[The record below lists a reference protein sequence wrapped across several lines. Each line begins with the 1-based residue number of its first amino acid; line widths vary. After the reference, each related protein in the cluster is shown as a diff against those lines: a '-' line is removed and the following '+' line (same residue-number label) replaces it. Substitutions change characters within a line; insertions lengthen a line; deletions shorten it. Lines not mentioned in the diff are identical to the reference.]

1 MFRATPPAALNAHIA
16 RYEVRMRIVIL
27 DGYTLNPGDLSWDE
41 LKAFGDLS
49 VHDSTPH
56 DKIVERAQ
64 GAQVLITNKTP
75 LRADSLAALP
85 DARCICVL
93 ATGYDV
99 VDIAVAR
106 ARQIP
111 VCNTPAYG
119 VDSVAQ
125 HVFALLLEL
134 CRGVARHDAS
144 IRDGEWGRRRDFCY
158 WLSPQMELT
167 GKTMGIVGFGNNGRR
182 VGELAHA
189 FGMEVLAYE
198 PKPGAAAPA
207 AYAPFAF
214 VGLEEL
220 FLGSHVVS
228 LHCPLTDETRA
239 MVNARRLAAMREG
252 ALIINTGRGP
262 LLDEA
267 AVAQALHSG
276 RLGGLG
282 ADVLAVEP
290 PPADN
295 PLLKSPNT
303 YITPHIAWASLRA
316 RRNIISITA
325 ANLQGFVEGK
335 PRNVVN
341 P

>member
-1 MFRATPPAALNAHIA
+1 
-16 RYEVRMRIVIL
+16 MRIVIL

-41 LKAFGDLS
+41 LKAFGELS
-49 VHDSTPH
+49 VYDSTPD
-56 DKIVERAQ
+56 DKILERAQ
-64 GAQVLITNKTP
+64 GAQTLIVNKTP
-75 LRADSLAALP
+75 LRAETLAALP
-85 DARCICVL
+85 DLRCICVL

-99 VDIAVAR
+99 IDVAAAK
-106 ARQIP
+106 ARNIP

-125 HVFALLLEL
+125 HVFALVLEL

-144 IRDGEWGRRRDFCY
+144 VRDGEWGRRKEFCY
-158 WLSPQMELT
+158 WLSPQVELT

-189 FGMEVLAYE
+189 FGMEVLAHE
-198 PKPGAAAPA
+198 AKPGAAP

-214 VGLEEL
+214 VGVDEL
-220 FLGSHVVS
+220 FAKSDVIS
-228 LHCPLTDETRA
+228 FHCPLTDATRA
-239 MVNARRLAAMREG
+239 MVNAPRLASMRKG

-262 LLDEA
+262 LLDEQ

-276 RLGGLG
+276 QLGGLG
-282 ADVLAVEP
+282 TDVLAVEP
-290 PPADN
+290 PLAEN

-316 RRNIISITA
+316 RSNIIGITA
-325 ANLQGFVEGK
+325 ANLRAFVAGK
-335 PRNVVN
+335 PQNVVN

>member
-1 MFRATPPAALNAHIA
+1 
-16 RYEVRMRIVIL
+16 MRIVIF
-27 DGYTLNPGDLSWDE
+27 DGHTLNPGDLSWDE
-41 LKAFGDLS
+41 LKAFGDLG
-49 VHDSTPH
+49 VYDSTPH
-56 DKIVERAQ
+56 DKIWERAQ

-75 LRADSLAALP
+75 LRADILAALP
-85 DARCICVL
+85 DVRCICVL

-99 VDIAVAR
+99 VDVAAAR
-106 ARQIP
+106 ARKIP

-144 IRDGEWGRRRDFCY
+144 VRDGEWERRREFCY
-158 WLSPQMELT
+158 WLSPQIELT

-189 FGMEVLAYE
+189 FGMEVLAHE
-198 PKPGAAAPA
+198 PRADVAAPG
-207 AYAPFAF
+207 YAPFAF
-214 VGLEEL
+214 VGLDEL
-220 FLGSHVVS
+220 FAKAHVIS
-228 LHCPLTDETRA
+228 LHCPLTDATRA
-239 MVNARRLAAMREG
+239 MVNAERLAAMQKG
-252 ALIINTGRGP
+252 ALLINTGRGP

-267 AVAQALHSG
+267 AVAEALHSG
-276 RLGGLG
+276 QLGGLG
-282 ADVLAVEP
+282 TDVLAVEP
-290 PPADN
+290 PQADN

-303 YITPHIAWASLRA
+303 WITPHIAWASLRA

-325 ANLQGFVEGK
+325 ANLRGFVEGR
-335 PRNVVN
+335 PQNVVN

>member
-1 MFRATPPAALNAHIA
+1 
-16 RYEVRMRIVIL
+16 MRIVIL

-41 LKAFGDLS
+41 LKALGDLS
-49 VHDSTPH
+49 VYDSTPH
-56 DKIVERAQ
+56 DTLLERAQ

-75 LRADSLAALP
+75 LRADTLAALP

-99 VDIAVAR
+99 VDVAAAR
-106 ARQIP
+106 ARNIP

-144 IRDGEWGRRRDFCY
+144 IRDGEWGRRREFCY
-158 WLSPQMELT
+158 WLSPQVELT

-189 FGMEVLAYE
+189 FGMAVLAHE
-198 PKPGAAAPA
+198 PKPGVVAPS
-207 AYAPFAF
+207 YAPFAF
-214 VGLEEL
+214 VALDEL
-220 FLGSHVVS
+220 FATSDVIS
-228 LHCPLTDETRA
+228 LHCPLTDATRA
-239 MVNARRLAAMREG
+239 MVNADRLAAMREG

-267 AVAQALHSG
+267 AVAAALHSG

-282 ADVLAVEP
+282 TDVLAVEP
-290 PPADN
+290 PLADN
-295 PLLKSPNT
+295 PLLQSPNT

-316 RRNIISITA
+316 RRNIIDITV
-325 ANLQGFVEGK
+325 ANLRGFVEGK
-335 PRNVVN
+335 PQNVVN

>member
-1 MFRATPPAALNAHIA
+1 L
-16 RYEVRMRIVIL
+16 
-27 DGYTLNPGDLSWDE
+27 
-41 LKAFGDLS
+41 
-49 VHDSTPH
+49 
-56 DKIVERAQ
+56 ERAQ
-64 GAQVLITNKTP
+64 GAQTLITNKTP
-75 LRADSLAALP
+75 LRAETLAALP
-85 DARCICVL
+85 DLRCICVL

-99 VDIAVAR
+99 IDVA
-106 ARQIP
+106 AAKAGNIP

-144 IRDGEWGRRRDFCY
+144 VRDGEWGRRREYCY
-158 WLSPQMELT
+158 WLSPQVELT

-198 PKPGAAAPA
+198 PGPRAAAP

-220 FLGSHVVS
+220 FARSHVIS
-228 LHCPLTDETRA
+228 LHCPLTDATRA
-239 MVNARRLAAMREG
+239 MVNATRLASMRKGAM
-252 ALIINTGRGP
+252 IINTARGP

-267 AVAQALHSG
+267 AVAAALHSG
-276 RLGGLG
+276 QLGGLG
-282 ADVLAVEP
+282 ADVLTEEP
-290 PPADN
+290 PQADN
-295 PLLKSPNT
+295 PLLKSPNS

-316 RRNIISITA
+316 RHNIISITEGNVRA
-325 ANLQGFVEGK
+325 FVEGR
-335 PRNVVN
+335 PQNVVN

>member
-1 MFRATPPAALNAHIA
+1 
-16 RYEVRMRIVIL
+16 MRIVVL
-27 DGYTLNPGDLSWDE
+27 DGQTLNPGDLSWDG
-41 LKAFGDLS
+41 LKAFGELR
-49 VHDSTPH
+49 VYAGTPH
-56 DKIVERAQ
+56 DKLLERAQ
-64 GAQVLITNKTP
+64 GAQMLITNKTP

-85 DARCICVL
+85 DLRCICVL

-99 VDIAVAR
+99 VDIEAAR
-106 ARQIP
+106 AGKIP

-144 IRDGEWGRRRDFCY
+144 VRDGEWGLRREFCY
-158 WLSPQMELT
+158 WLSPQVELT
-167 GKTMGIVGFGNNGRR
+167 GKTMGVVGFGNNGRR

-198 PKPGAAAPA
+198 PRPGAAP

-214 VGLEEL
+214 VGLDEL
-220 FLGSHVVS
+220 FVRSHVIS
-228 LHCPLTDETRA
+228 LHCPLTDATRG
-239 MVNARRLAAMREG
+239 MVNAPRVASMQKG
-252 ALIINTGRGP
+252 ALIINTARGP

-267 AVAQALHSG
+267 AVAEALHG
-276 RLGGLG
+276 GQLGGLG
-282 ADVLAVEP
+282 TDVLAVEP
-290 PPADN
+290 PQADN
-295 PLLKSPNT
+295 PLLDSPNC

-316 RRNIISITA
+316 RQKILSITEDNVRA
-325 ANLQGFVEGK
+325 FLEGR
-335 PRNVVN
+335 PQNVVN

>member
-1 MFRATPPAALNAHIA
+1 
-16 RYEVRMRIVIL
+16 MRIVIL

-49 VHDSTPH
+49 IHDNTPQ
-56 DKIVERAQ
+56 DKILERAH
-64 GAQVLITNKTP
+64 GAQTLITNKTP
-75 LRADSLAALP
+75 LRAETLAALP
-85 DARCICVL
+85 DVRCICVL

-99 VDIAVAR
+99 IDIEAAR
-106 ARQIP
+106 ARGIP

-125 HVFALLLEL
+125 HVFALLLAL
-134 CRGVARHDAS
+134 CRDVARHDAS
-144 IRDGEWGRRRDFCY
+144 VRDGEWERRREFCY
-158 WLSPQMELT
+158 WLSPQVELT
-167 GKTMGIVGFGNNGRR
+167 GRTMGIAGFGNNGRR

-189 FGMEVLAYE
+189 FGMEVLAHD
-198 PKPGAAAPA
+198 PRPAAAP

-214 VGLEEL
+214 VGLDEL
-220 FLGSHVVS
+220 FARSHVIS
-228 LHCPLTDETRA
+228 LHCPLTDATRA
-239 MVNARRLAAMREG
+239 MVNAQRLASMHKG

-276 RLGGLG
+276 QLGGLG
-282 ADVLAVEP
+282 TDVLSVEP
-290 PPADN
+290 PQADN

-303 YITPHIAWASLRA
+303 YITPHIAWASVRA

-325 ANLQGFVEGK
+325 ANLRAFVEGR
-335 PRNVVN
+335 PQNVVN

>member
-1 MFRATPPAALNAHIA
+1 M
-16 RYEVRMRIVIL
+16 RMVIL

-41 LKAFGDLS
+41 LKVFGDLE

-56 DKIVERAQ
+56 DKILERAQ
-64 GAQVLITNKTP
+64 GAQALITNKTP
-75 LRADSLAALP
+75 LRGDTLAALP
-85 DARCICVL
+85 DVRCICVL

-99 VDIAVAR
+99 VDIAAAR
-106 ARQIP
+106 SRNIP

-119 VDSVAQ
+119 ADSVAQ
-125 HVFALLLEL
+125 HVFAMLLEL

-144 IRDGEWGRRRDFCY
+144 VRSGEWGRRREFCY
-158 WLSPQMELT
+158 WLSPQVELT

-189 FGMEVLAYE
+189 FGMEVLAHE
-198 PKPGAAAPA
+198 PKSGVAAPD
-207 AYAPFAF
+207 YAPFAF
-214 VGLEEL
+214 TGLDEL
-220 FLGSHVVS
+220 FAKSHVIS
-228 LHCPLTDETRA
+228 LHCPLTDATRG
-239 MVNARRLAAMREG
+239 MVNEERLAAMQQG

-267 AVAQALHSG
+267 AVALALHSG
-276 RLGGLG
+276 QIGGLG

-290 PPADN
+290 PEADN

-303 YITPHIAWASLRA
+303 LITPHIAWASLRA
-316 RRNIISITA
+316 RRNIIGITA
-325 ANLQGFVEGK
+325 ANLRGFVEGR
-335 PRNVVN
+335 PQNVVN